1 MCILFIELAVQFIV
15 SRAWQIVKPSA
26 AGSCGVEH
34 FLQESEGRMVLP
46 FCVYYFDFL
55 FLCVWWGGGKFLTTV
70 TAVCVKLRK
79 VGSGVGAV
87 VKCFDS

>member
-1 MCILFIELAVQFIV
+1 MWSGTLSTGVRRENGAAILCLLFRFFISV
-15 SRAWQIVKPSA
+15 
-26 AGSCGVEH
+26 
-34 FLQESEGRMVLP
+34 
-46 FCVYYFDFL
+46 CV
-55 FLCVWWGGGKFLTTV
+55 VGGGGKFLTTV